1 MFTEER
7 LEQILNILNKNYRV
21 KVNELSELFN
31 VSESLI
37 RKDLQRL
44 EREGF
49 LKRTYGGAIL
59 NREISKGSPINTR
72 MNINLSSKETI
83 SKKAFQLVK
92 DGDVIFLEA
101 SSINFLVAKLIA
113 ESTKRI
119 TLITNMALI
128 PPLFNDNEIV
138 KLICIGGVYDNKS
151 GGVIGSEVVKS
162 ISRYTFN
169 KGFLGS
175 SGVNLNKDSVGTATI
190 EDGNIKEMVISN
202 SKEVF
207 LLVEKE
213 KFNMDSTYKFA
224 DLEEFD
230 GIITDT
236 DIADDIKDKLRRLT
250 VNFI

>member
-83 SKKAFQLVK
+83 SKKAFELVK

-175 SGVNLNKDSVGTATI
+175 SGVNLNKDSVGTATM

-202 SKEVF
+202 SNEVF

-224 DLEEFD
+224 DLEEFN

-236 DIADDIKDKLRRLT
+236 DITDDIKDKLRRLT
-250 VNFI
+250 VNLI